1 MSFTFDTLGSQ
12 RATDFLGLASLGI
25 CTDPSQMNNVQHP
38 ALPYRPRNINP
49 RTKLKPLALRLL
61 AVSNAL
67 WQRPDSLRRV
77 RGEI

>member
-1 MSFTFDTLGSQ
+1 MSDNE
-12 RATDFLGLASLGI
+12 RASWLELVAAQGRKF
-25 CTDPSQMNNVQHP
+25 
-38 ALPYRPRNINP
+38 NP
-49 RTKLKPLALRLL
+49 RVRLKPLAAKLL

>member
-1 MSFTFDTLGSQ
+1 MSDNE
-12 RATDFLGLASLGI
+12 RAEWLRFWTNVGLQNM
-25 CTDPSQMNNVQHP
+25 PV
-38 ALPYRPRNINP
+38 PYTPPRFRKIDP

>member
-1 MSFTFDTLGSQ
+1 MIRIIRF
-12 RATDFLGLASLGI
+12 
-25 CTDPSQMNNVQHP
+25 
-38 ALPYRPRNINP
+38 PRKVYKPIQP